1 MAAASERNAVVNIA
15 HSDQRIVSSMRQYV
29 VRASSIK
36 ISMRWGKSIIMRWG
50 KSIIDAKSS

>member
-1 MAAASERNAVVNIA
+1 
-15 HSDQRIVSSMRQYV
+15 MRQYV